1 MSDRQRRMSG
11 NVTAAA
17 QDVST
22 SVRQRTLR
30 NPVQCNGVGLH
41 SGQPVNMTLLP
52 AAPNTGIVFRRTDV
66 AADLGVFPARWDVV
80 AKTMHA
86 TLLQNEHG
94 TTLSTVEHLMAALAG
109 LGIDNVTV
117 LVDGPEL
124 PIMDGSSEPFV
135 FLMDLAG
142 IVEQNA
148 PRRYLKILRPVEVTV
163 GNKHAVILP
172 SDAFEIE
179 CSIDFDA
186 SAIAQQS
193 ATVTVNE
200 TSFRN
205 DIARARTFVRLA
217 EVDALK
223 AHGLAKGGSLD
234 NAVVVDDAA
243 VLNPEGL
250 RFLDEFVRHKVLDCI
265 GDFALA
271 GSQILGRL
279 VAARTGHALNNA
291 LVRAIFADAAN
302 YTYLEQPAAFGAPM
316 MIDLPA
322 VAAVA

>member
-1 MSDRQRRMSG
+1 MSDRERRMSG
-11 NVTAAA
+11 RTTADGHSGSASA
-17 QDVST
+17 
-22 SVRQRTLR
+22 RQRTLR

-41 SGQPVNMTLLP
+41 SGLPVKMTLLP

-66 AADLGVFPARWDVV
+66 PAAQGVFPARWDVV

-86 TLLQNEHG
+86 TLLQNDHG

-109 LGIDNVTV
+109 IGVDNVTV
-117 LVDGPEL
+117 QVDGLEL

-148 PRRYLKILRPVEVTV
+148 TRRFLKILRPVEVTI
-163 GNKHAVILP
+163 GNKHAVMQP
-172 SDAFEIE
+172 ADAFEIE

-193 ATVTVNE
+193 TTVTVNE
-200 TSFRN
+200 TTFRN
-205 DIARARTFVRLA
+205 DISRARTFVRLA

-223 AHGLAKGGSLD
+223 AHGLAKGGSLE

-250 RFLDEFVRHKVLDCI
+250 RFSDEFVRHKVLDCI

-271 GSQILGRL
+271 GAPILGRL

-291 LVRAIFADAAN
+291 LVRAIFADPAN
-302 YTYLEQPAAFGAPM
+302 YTYVEQEAAYGAPA